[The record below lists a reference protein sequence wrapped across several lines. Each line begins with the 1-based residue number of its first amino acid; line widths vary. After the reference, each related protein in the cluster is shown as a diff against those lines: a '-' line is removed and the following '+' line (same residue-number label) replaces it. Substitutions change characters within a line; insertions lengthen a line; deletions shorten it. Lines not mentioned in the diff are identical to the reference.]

1 MSLTQ
6 TYLPM
11 PPATSIDALV
21 MYDARSL
28 ARKATNPDTS
38 STAPKRREGHLSL
51 CQIMEELLLGQL
63 GGAVLSDVRPLR
75 RYHEA
80 DVDAVHEDYFRT
92 GLLGQGLC
100 EVGSFA
106 SLSDE
111 DWRRDLDLKLF
122 SQIRCT
128 REALPRLRKSRAARI
143 INVNTV

>member
-1 MSLTQ
+1 M
-6 TYLPM
+6 
-11 PPATSIDALV
+11 
-21 MYDARSL
+21 
-28 ARKATNPDTS
+28 
-38 STAPKRREGHLSL
+38 
-51 CQIMEELLLGQL
+51 
-63 GGAVLSDVRPLR
+63 DVAPLR
-75 RYHEA
+75 RFDEA

-111 DWRRDLDLKLF
+111 DWRQDLDLKLF